1 MCRDWTRNTVGKI
14 IYGSERRSRNWMQNK
29 VWRVE
34 IKVNNSKTGPVGAT
48 LFLLAN
54 ETGWHTWRE
63 NPENVFARN
72 AGRADHSGV

>member
-1 MCRDWTRNTVGKI
+1 
-14 IYGSERRSRNWMQNK
+14 MQNK